1 MNKWFFFLFSS
12 FSVSCLFPS
21 QISSESTPLIF
32 MKRTPCY
39 GECPQYEIVIY
50 ESGLIEYN
58 GILFV
63 QNIGC
68 FKSKIDN
75 KKIKSLK
82 LLLDRIQFFDL
93 DEAYISK
100 ITDIPSVIIEV
111 SINEK
116 KHRVTDRLNAP
127 KKLKNLYKE
136 LDLIVDSVK
145 TWEDCS

>member
-1 MNKWFFFLFSS
+1 
-12 FSVSCLFPS
+12 
-21 QISSESTPLIF
+21 

-100 ITDIPSVIIEV
+100 ITDIPSVITEV

-116 KHRVTDRLNAP
+116 KHRVIDRLNAP

-145 TWEDCS
+145 IWEDCS